1 MTEQSVTYKSLALRG
16 VAAGGV
22 AGVASALV
30 QLLVT
35 EIPIRAAL
43 AVEGARAPAGE
54 TTGHSHGEEELVG
67 RGAQIVGGM
76 LAVVIVGIA
85 VGLVFA
91 TAYALSKRWF
101 ADRTPFSRS
110 FAFGAAV
117 FGAVALLPWIKYPA
131 NPPAVGDPETVNY
144 RTALYLG
151 VVVAGLV
158 IVWGASW
165 LAERLQAQSQPVR
178 ATAVLLA
185 VAAAAGVVLAAFPAP
200 PDTIPADMPVTVLW
214 QFRLSSLA
222 QLATLYVG
230 LGVVFGLLIDPATRK
245 AKASAKAAVA

>member
-1 MTEQSVTYKSLALRG
+1 MTTYKSLALRG
-16 VAAGGV
+16 LAAGGI

-43 AVEGARAPAGE
+43 AVEEAREPG
-54 TTGHSHGEEELVG
+54 GHSHGGEEAVVS
-67 RGAQIVGGM
+67 RGAQVVGGM
-76 LAVVIVGIA
+76 LGVVIVGIA

-101 ADRTPFSRS
+101 TTRTPFSRS
-110 FAFGAAV
+110 TALGVAV
-117 FGAVALLPWIKYPA
+117 FGAVALLPWLKYPA
-131 NPPAVGDPETVNY
+131 NPPAVGDPDTVDY

-151 VVVAGLV
+151 VVAAGLV
-158 IVWGASW
+158 IVWAASW
-165 LAERLQAQSQPVR
+165 LAARLAAWPQPLRV
-178 ATAVLLA
+178 TAVLLA
-185 VAAAAGVVLAAFPAP
+185 VVAAVAVVLVAFPAP
-200 PDTIPADMPVTVLW
+200 PDTIPADMPVNVLW

-245 AKASAKAAVA
+245 ARTGRKVVVA

>member
-1 MTEQSVTYKSLALRG
+1 MTTYKSIALCG
-16 VAAGGV
+16 IAAGGI

-43 AVEGARAPAGE
+43 AVEEARAPAGE
-54 TTGHSHGEEELVG
+54 EAGHTHGGEDELVS
-67 RGAQIVGGM
+67 RGAQVVGGM
-76 LAVVIVGIA
+76 LGVVIVGIA

-101 ADRTPFSRS
+101 SGSTPFTRS
-110 FAFGAAV
+110 ATFGAAV
-117 FGAVALLPWIKYPA
+117 FGAVALLPWLKYPA
-131 NPPAVGDPETVNY
+131 NPPAVGDPETVNH

-158 IVWGASW
+158 IVWGASL
-165 LAERLQAQSQPVR
+165 LAEQLRAQSQPVR

-185 VAAAAGVVLAAFPAP
+185 VAAATAVVLLAFPAP

-230 LGVVFGLLIDPATRK
+230 IGVVFGLLVDPATRK
-245 AKASAKAAVA
+245 AKTPAAAL

>member
-1 MTEQSVTYKSLALRG
+1 MTTYKSLALRG
-16 VAAGGV
+16 VAAGAI

-43 AVEGARAPAGE
+43 AVEEARE
-54 TTGHSHGEEELVG
+54 SGHSHGGEEELVS

-76 LAVVIVGIA
+76 LGVVIVGIA

-101 ADRTPFSRS
+101 TGSTPFSRS

-117 FGAVALLPWIKYPA
+117 FGAVALLPWLKYPA

-158 IVWGASW
+158 IMWTASW
-165 LAERLQAQSQPVR
+165 LAERLRAQSQPVR
-178 ATAVLLA
+178 VTAVLLA
-185 VAAAAGVVLAAFPAP
+185 VAAAVAVVLLAFPAP
-200 PDTIPADMPVTVLW
+200 PDTIPADMPVAVLW

-230 LGVVFGLLIDPATRK
+230 IGVVFGLLVDPATRK
-245 AKASAKAAVA
+245 SGAAAERAAAA

>member
-1 MTEQSVTYKSLALRG
+1 MTTYKSLALRG
-16 VAAGGV
+16 IGAGAI

-43 AVEGARAPAGE
+43 AVEEAREPAAGE
-54 TTGHSHGEEELVG
+54 GHSHGEEELVS
-67 RGAQIVGGM
+67 RGAQVIGGM
-76 LAVVIVGIA
+76 LGVIIVGIA

-101 ADRTPFSRS
+101 AGRTPFSRS
-110 FAFGAAV
+110 FALGAAV
-117 FGAVALLPWIKYPA
+117 FGAVALLPWLKYPA

-151 VVVAGLV
+151 VVVAGVV

-165 LAERLQAQSQPVR
+165 LAERLQDRTQPLRV
-178 ATAVLLA
+178 TAVLLA
-185 VAAAAGVVLAAFPAP
+185 VVAAVAVVLLAFPAP
-200 PDTIPADMPVTVLW
+200 PDTIPADMPVNVLW

-230 LGVVFGLLIDPATRK
+230 LGVVFGLLVDPATRRTK
-245 AKASAKAAVA
+245 VSQEAVVA

>member
-1 MTEQSVTYKSLALRG
+1 MTTYKSLALRG
-16 VAAGGV
+16 IGAGAI

-43 AVEGARAPAGE
+43 AVEQAREPAAGE
-54 TTGHSHGEEELVG
+54 GHSHGEEELVS

-76 LAVVIVGIA
+76 LGVIIVGIA

-101 ADRTPFSRS
+101 TDRPPFSRS
-110 FAFGAAV
+110 LALGAAV

-178 ATAVLLA
+178 VTAVLLA
-185 VAAAAGVVLAAFPAP
+185 VVAAVAVVLVAFPAP

-230 LGVVFGLLIDPATRK
+230 LGVVFGLLVDPATREV
-245 AKASAKAAVA
+245 KAAQKAVAG

>member
-1 MTEQSVTYKSLALRG
+1 MTTYKSLALRG
-16 VAAGGV
+16 IGAGAI

-43 AVEGARAPAGE
+43 AVEEAREPAAGE
-54 TTGHSHGEEELVG
+54 GHSHGEEELVS
-67 RGAQIVGGM
+67 RGAQVVGGM
-76 LAVVIVGIA
+76 LGVIIVGIA

-101 ADRTPFSRS
+101 AGRTPFSRS
-110 FAFGAAV
+110 FALGAAV
-117 FGAVALLPWIKYPA
+117 FGAVALLPWLKYPA

-151 VVVAGLV
+151 VVVAGVV

-165 LAERLQAQSQPVR
+165 LAERLQDRTQPLRV
-178 ATAVLLA
+178 TAVLLA
-185 VAAAAGVVLAAFPAP
+185 VVAAVAVVLLAFPAP
-200 PDTIPADMPVTVLW
+200 PDTIPADMPVNVLW

-230 LGVVFGLLIDPATRK
+230 LGVVFGLLVDPATRRTK
-245 AKASAKAAVA
+245 VSQEAVVA

>member
-1 MTEQSVTYKSLALRG
+1 MTTYKSLALRG
-16 VAAGGV
+16 IAAGGI
-22 AGVASALV
+22 AGAASALV

-43 AVEGARAPAGE
+43 AVEEAREPA
-54 TTGHSHGEEELVG
+54 GHSHGEEGLVG
-67 RGAQIVGGM
+67 RAAQIVGGM
-76 LAVVIVGIA
+76 LAVVLVGIA

-101 ADRTPFSRS
+101 VDRTPFSRS
-110 FAFGAAV
+110 TAFGVAV
-117 FGAVALLPWIKYPA
+117 FGAVALLPWLKYPA
-131 NPPAVGDPETVNY
+131 NPPAVGAPETVNY

-151 VVVAGLV
+151 VLVAGLA

-165 LAERLQAQSQPVR
+165 LAERLHARSQPVR
-178 ATAVLLA
+178 VTTVLLA
-185 VAAAAGVVLAAFPAP
+185 VVAAVAVVLVAFPAP
-200 PDTIPADMPVTVLW
+200 PDTIPADMPVNVLW

-230 LGVVFGLLIDPATRK
+230 IGVVFGLLIDPATRRNK
-245 AKASAKAAVA
+245 VAEKAAVA

>member
-1 MTEQSVTYKSLALRG
+1 MTTYKSLALRG
-16 VAAGGV
+16 LAAGGI

-43 AVEGARAPAGE
+43 AVEEAREPAGE
-54 TTGHSHGEEELVG
+54 TAGHSHDEELVS
-67 RGAQIVGGM
+67 RGAQIAGGM
-76 LAVVIVGIA
+76 LGVVIVGIA

-101 ADRTPFSRS
+101 VDRPPFSRS
-110 FAFGAAV
+110 VAFGVAV
-117 FGAVALLPWIKYPA
+117 FGAVALLPWVKYPA

-151 VVVAGLV
+151 VVVAGLL

-165 LAERLQAQSQPVR
+165 LAERLHGQSHPVQV
-178 ATAVLLA
+178 TSVLLA
-185 VAAAAGVVLAAFPAP
+185 RGRGRRGRAGGVPRAAGHDSGRHAGERAVAVP
-200 PDTIPADMPVTVLW
+200 P
-214 QFRLSSLA
+214 
-222 QLATLYVG
+222 QLARPARHALRRHRR
-230 LGVVFGLLIDPATRK
+230 GVR
-245 AKASAKAAVA
+245 SADRPGDAQEQGR